1 MRPWPSPPVSRLPET
16 LIGTLP
22 PLRLYDTATRTV
34 RDTAPGPTA
43 RLYVCGITPYD
54 ATHIGH
60 AATYLAFDLVN
71 RYWRARGHDVDYV
84 QNVTDVDDPLLERAA
99 RDGVDWRDL
108 AAEQI
113 ELFRSDMTSLRIIPP
128 AYYDGVVEAMDDVA
142 VAVARLLDSG
152 AAYRVADPDYPDV
165 YFDTT
170 ATGRFGYESGYDEQT
185 MLRLSAER
193 GGDPDRAGKRH
204 RLDPLLWR
212 MARPGEPAWDSPVGR
227 GRAGW
232 HIECAVIAV
241 QRLGGRIDVQGG
253 GSDLIF
259 PHHESSAAHAEALTG
274 EHPFAAHYV
283 HAGMMQLNGE
293 KMSKSLGNL
302 AFVSKLVAGGAD
314 PAAIRVAL
322 LSGYYRDDRAWS
334 DELLASSAARLAR
347 WRSAAGRIGGD
358 ASASMTLLAAAIAA
372 DLDTPRA
379 LAVLDDWGANDG
391 LDGAGMAQAVDAL
404 LGIPLLP

>member
-1 MRPWPSPPVSRLPET
+1 M
-16 LIGTLP
+16 
-22 PLRLYDTATRTV
+22 
-34 RDTAPGPTA
+34 
-43 RLYVCGITPYD
+43 YVCGITPYD

-60 AATYLAFDLVN
+60 AATYLTFDLVG
-71 RYWRARGHDVDYV
+71 RYWRATGHDVQYV
-84 QNVTDVDDPLLERAA
+84 QNVTDVDDPLLERAE
-99 RDGVDWRDL
+99 RDGVNWRDL

-113 ELFRSDMTSLRIIPP
+113 ELFRSDMTALRILPP
-128 AYYDGVVEAMDDVA
+128 THYVGVVETMDDVA
-142 VAVARLLDSG
+142 AAVATLLESG
-152 AAYRVADPDYPDV
+152 AAYRVDDPQYPDV
-165 YFDTT
+165 YFDTS
-170 ATGRFGYESGYDEQT
+170 ATGRFGYESGYDDET

-193 GGDPDRAGKRH
+193 GGDPDRPGKRH

-212 MARPGEPAWDSPVGR
+212 MARPGEPAWESPLGP

-274 EHPFAAHYV
+274 EHPFADHYV
-283 HAGMMQLNGE
+283 HAGMLELDGE

-314 PAAIRVAL
+314 PAAIRAAL
-322 LSGYYRDDRAWS
+322 LSGYYRDDRPWS
-334 DELLASSAARLAR
+334 DELLETATARLAR
-347 WRSAAGRIGGD
+347 WRSAAHRAGGD
-358 ASASMTLLAAAIAA
+358 ATASMTLLAAAVAA

-379 LAVLDDWGANDG
+379 LAVLDDWAANDG
-391 LDGAGMAQAVDAL
+391 LDGAGMAQTVDAL

>member
-1 MRPWPSPPVSRLPET
+1 
-16 LIGTLP
+16 LP
-22 PLRLYDTATRTV
+22 PLRLFDTASQSV
-34 RDTAPGPTA
+34 RQTEPGPTA

-60 AATYLAFDLVN
+60 AATYLTFDLVV
-71 RYWRARGHDVDYV
+71 RYWQGLGRNVEYV
-84 QNVTDVDDPLLERAA
+84 QNVTDVDDPLLERAE

-113 ELFRSDMTSLRIIPP
+113 ELFRSDMAAMRILPP
-128 AYYDGVVEAMDDVA
+128 TDYVGVVETMGDVA
-142 VAVARLLDSG
+142 EAVARLLDSG
-152 AAYRVADPDYPDV
+152 AAYRVDDPQYPDI

-170 ATGRFGYESGYDEQT
+170 ATGRFGYESGYDDET

-193 GGDPDRAGKRH
+193 GGDPDRPGKRH

-212 MARPGEPAWDSPVGR
+212 TARPGEPAWDSPVGR

-241 QRLGGRIDVQGG
+241 QKLGGRIDVQGG

-274 EHPFAAHYV
+274 QYPFAEHYV
-283 HAGMMQLNGE
+283 HAGMLQLNGE

-302 AFVSKLVAGGAD
+302 AFVSTLVAGGAD
-314 PAAIRVAL
+314 PAAIRAAL
-322 LSGYYRDDRAWS
+322 LSGYYRDDRPWS
-334 DELLASSAARLAR
+334 DELLASATARLSR
-347 WRSAAGRIGGD
+347 WRSAATRAGND
-358 ASASMTLLAAAIAA
+358 ASASMTLFAAAIAA

-379 LAVLDDWGANDG
+379 LAVLDDWAANDS
-391 LDGAGMAQAVDAL
+391 LDGQGMAQAVDAL